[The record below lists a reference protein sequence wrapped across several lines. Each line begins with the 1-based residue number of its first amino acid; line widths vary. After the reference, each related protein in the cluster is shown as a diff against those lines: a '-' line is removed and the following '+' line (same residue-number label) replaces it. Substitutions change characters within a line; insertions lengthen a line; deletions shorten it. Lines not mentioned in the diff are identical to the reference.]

1 MSNVGS
7 KISCG
12 GLLICALTAGIRIL
26 TYFGAIIFGDEVIA
40 DTNIYLNYGF
50 LLGLAITFIGYI
62 LKFIGERDFFD
73 LITALT
79 ILVTIVASSV
89 LYRYIVFRA
98 LLSLGNLIFGVLEE
112 LFLLGLGLNFMKK
125 GKSAP
130 GIIMILIFVYFAL
143 LYPVAIAIIFGG
155 GVGGIIGYL
164 IRIFNAVISALTLGL
179 AAVTSANTD

>member
-40 DTNIYLNYGF
+40 DTYIYLNYGF

-79 ILVTIVASSV
+79 ILITLVVSSGLFPYV
-89 LYRYIVFRA
+89 VFGA
-98 LLSLGNLIFGVLEE
+98 QLSIGKLIYSVLEE

-125 GKSAP
+125 GKTAP

-143 LYPVAIAIIFGG
+143 IYPVAIVIVFGG

-179 AAVTSANTD
+179 AAVSVASDD

>member
-26 TYFGAIIFGDEVIA
+26 TYFGAIVFGDEVIA
-40 DTNIYLNYGF
+40 DTYIYLNYGF
-50 LLGLAITFIGYI
+50 LIGLAIAFIGYL

-73 LITALT
+73 LITAVT
-79 ILVTIVASSV
+79 ILITLVVSSGLFPYV
-89 LYRYIVFRA
+89 VFGA
-98 LLSLGNLIFGVLEE
+98 QLSIGKLIYSVLEE

-130 GIIMILIFVYFAL
+130 GIIMILIFVYFAF

-155 GVGGIIGYL
+155 GVGGILNYL
-164 IRIFNAVISALTLGL
+164 INIFNGVIITLNLGL
-179 AAVTSANTD
+179 AAVTAVNSD